1 MKVILKKA
9 VVVVTIGMMAMLQS
23 CSSNDDLDG
32 YTPTNFNVGGKVE
45 KGPFVR
51 GTAIQM
57 QPLDADLDETGESFT
72 STITDNEGTFTFG
85 SKLLKSP
92 YVKLSASGYYF
103 NEVTGELSKGTLA
116 LNAVANLQNA
126 ADVNLNILSH
136 LKYQRVMDLVS
147 KDGKSFKEANN
158 QAQEEVLKTFGLE
171 KYAKTDVN
179 HFSITSGTDEAAALI
194 AVSSLILY
202 NRSEA
207 QITEYLSQ
215 LSEEF
220 AEDGNFSET
229 TKLQIRKDMFSLESK
244 LPQIAE
250 NIKKR
255 YQEMG
260 KEVAVKNLIYYF
272 DWDGDGTAGNEI
284 APENHPVSL
293 EANNI
298 NVPME
303 GGSYEVKVNTTVPVY
318 LERPSISGDDIS
330 NLTPV
335 WGMEIYETGSG
346 SEPSINYTKE
356 LNNNILKV
364 VVKAASFRKE
374 QTASIPLYDGM
385 GNVVASLSLTQQ
397 ANPNAEIIV
406 PRLGSEGISL
416 VSDFM
421 RSLSEAVT
429 LEAGINY
436 CYTKIINNPRL
447 VAPSLVAPISS
458 SEPNIRNCWIDSYQ
472 ALNMIARLY
481 RADAMYRAVYS
492 PYLNVYRDL
501 CYYQLLTWWGGVV
514 VIPNTGFDGYVD
526 SYVSRTSESGILQ
539 MLEEELLDAIKD
551 LDEKKCVAFAINA
564 NDALFVSKD
573 VARILLAK
581 VYMYQQKWAAASELL
596 QQVVDKN
603 IYSMEKVPT
612 KYTSENKDL
621 ILALNFSNG
630 SRASRVNVDGSPED
644 VVPIMTTTDVK
655 LLYAEC
661 EIHLGNNAKASKY
674 ISEVGNINGISG
686 TNVSV
691 EGIKQLR
698 KSLKLQDYF
707 AFLKRNGLAMKELG
721 LEKYQLLLPIPQ
733 NEINANPN
741 LTQNPGY

>member
-136 LKYQRVMDLVS
+136 LKYQRVMDLVA

-260 KEVAVKNLIYYF
+260 KEVAVKNLIYFF

-293 EANNI
+293 ETNNI

-318 LERPSISGDDIS
+318 LERPSIPGDDIYDNS
-330 NLTPV
+330 TSVL
-335 WGMEIYETGSG
+335 GMKIYETGSG
-346 SEPSINYTKE
+346 SEPCINYSKE

-374 QTASIPLYDGM
+374 QAVSIPLYDGM
-385 GNVVASLSLTQQ
+385 GNVVARLNLTQQ

-406 PRLGSEGISL
+406 PRLGSDGISC
-416 VSDFM
+416 VSEFM
-421 RSLSEAVT
+421 KSLANAVT
-429 LEAGINY
+429 LEAQMNY
-436 CYTKIINNPRL
+436 RYTKIIND
-447 VAPSLVAPISS
+447 PSFVAPIRS
-458 SEPNIRNCWIDSYQ
+458 SESNIHNCYINSYQ

-492 PYLNVYRDL
+492 PYLNVYRDM
-501 CYYQLLTWWGGVV
+501 CYYQMLIWWGGVV
-514 VIPNTGFDGYVD
+514 VVPNAGFEGYAD
-526 SYVSRTSESGILQ
+526 SYVPRTSESSILQ
-539 MLEEELLDAIKD
+539 MLEEELVEAIRN
-551 LDEKKCVAFAINA
+551 LDEKKCVAFATNA
-564 NDALFVSKD
+564 NDALFVSTD

-581 VYMYQQKWAAASELL
+581 VYMYQQKWAAASNLL

-621 ILALNFSNG
+621 ILALKVGNE
-630 SRASRVNVDGSPED
+630 SRDSRVNVDGSPEK

-674 ISEVGNINGISG
+674 ISEVDNVNGISG
-686 TNVSV
+686 TSVSV

-733 NEINANPN
+733 DEINANPSLN
-741 LTQNPGY
+741 QNPGY

>member
-136 LKYQRVMDLVS
+136 LKYQRVMDLVA

-293 EANNI
+293 ETNNI

-318 LERPSISGDDIS
+318 LERPSFSEIENYPSVSVSG
-330 NLTPV
+330 T
-335 WGMEIYETGSG
+335 EIYETGSG
-346 SEPSINYTKE
+346 NEPCINYTKE

-374 QTASIPLYDGM
+374 QAVSIPLYDGM
-385 GNVVASLSLTQQ
+385 GNEVACLNLTQQ

-406 PRLGSEGISL
+406 PRLGSVGISL

-429 LEAGINY
+429 LEAGMNY
-436 CYTKIINNPRL
+436 RYTKIINDSRF
-447 VAPSLVAPISS
+447 VAPIRS
-458 SEPNIRNCWIDSYQ
+458 SEPNIHNCWINSYQ

-481 RADAMYRAVYS
+481 RVDSMYRAVYS

-501 CYYQLLTWWGGVV
+501 CYYQMLTWWGGVV
-514 VIPNTGFDGYVD
+514 VIPNIGFDGYVD

-551 LDEKKCVAFAINA
+551 LDEKKCVAFVTNA

-581 VYMYQQKWAAASELL
+581 VYMYQQKWAAASNLL

-621 ILALNFSNG
+621 ILALKFGIG
-630 SRASRVNVDGSPED
+630 SRASRVNVDGSPEE

-733 NEINANPN
+733 NELMGNPN
-741 LTQNPGY
+741 LNQNPGY

>member
-136 LKYQRVMDLVS
+136 LKYQRVMDLVA

-293 EANNI
+293 ETNNI

-318 LERPSISGDDIS
+318 LERPSIPGDDIYDNS
-330 NLTPV
+330 TSV
-335 WGMEIYETGSG
+335 WGMKIYETGSG
-346 SEPSINYTKE
+346 SEPCINYSKE

-374 QTASIPLYDGM
+374 QAVSIPLYDGM
-385 GNVVASLSLTQQ
+385 GNVVARLNLTQQ

-406 PRLGSEGISL
+406 PRLGSDGISL

-447 VAPSLVAPISS
+447 VAPISS
-458 SEPNIRNCWIDSYQ
+458 FNENLINYWSNEYSS
-472 ALNMIARLY
+472 LNLIAYLY
-481 RADAMYRAVYS
+481 RADSMYRAVYS
-492 PYLNVYRDL
+492 PYLNVYRDM
-501 CYYQLLTWWGGVV
+501 CYYQMLIWWGGVV
-514 VIPNTGFDGYVD
+514 VVPNAGFE
-526 SYVSRTSESGILQ
+526 SYADPSRTSESSILQ
-539 MLEEELLDAIKD
+539 MLEEELVEAIRN
-551 LDEKKCVAFAINA
+551 LDEKKCVAFATNA

-581 VYMYQQKWAAASELL
+581 VYMYQQKWAAASNLL

-621 ILALNFSNG
+621 ILALKVGNE
-630 SRASRVNVDGSPED
+630 SRDSRVNVDGSPEK

-674 ISEVGNINGISG
+674 ISEVDNVNGISG
-686 TNVSV
+686 TSVSV

-707 AFLKRNGLAMKELG
+707 AFLKRNGLAIKELG

-733 NEINANPN
+733 NEINAYPSLN
-741 LTQNPGY
+741 QNPGY

>member
-136 LKYQRVMDLVS
+136 LKYQRVMDLVA

-293 EANNI
+293 ETNNI

-318 LERPSISGDDIS
+318 LERPSFSEIENYPSVSVSG
-330 NLTPV
+330 T
-335 WGMEIYETGSG
+335 EIYETGSG
-346 SEPSINYTKE
+346 NEPCINYTKE

-374 QTASIPLYDGM
+374 QAVSIPLYDGM
-385 GNVVASLSLTQQ
+385 GNEVACLNLTQQ

-406 PRLGSEGISL
+406 PRLGSVGIRL

-429 LEAGINY
+429 LEAGMNY
-436 CYTKIINNPRL
+436 RYTKIINDSRF
-447 VAPSLVAPISS
+447 VAPIRS
-458 SEPNIRNCWIDSYQ
+458 SEPNIHNCWINSYQ

-481 RADAMYRAVYS
+481 RVDSMYRAVYS

-501 CYYQLLTWWGGVV
+501 CYYQMLTWWGGVV
-514 VIPNTGFDGYVD
+514 VIPNIGFDGYVD

-551 LDEKKCVAFAINA
+551 LDEKKCVAFATNA

-581 VYMYQQKWAAASELL
+581 VYMYQQKWAAASNLL

-621 ILALNFSNG
+621 ILALKFGIG
-630 SRASRVNVDGSPED
+630 SRASRVNVDGSPEE

-674 ISEVGNINGISG
+674 ISEVGNINGVSG

-733 NEINANPN
+733 NELMGNPN
-741 LTQNPGY
+741 LNQNPGY

>member
-136 LKYQRVMDLVS
+136 LKYQRVMDLVA

-260 KEVAVKNLIYYF
+260 KEVAVKNLIYFF

-293 EANNI
+293 ETNNI

-318 LERPSISGDDIS
+318 LERPSFSEIENYPSVSVSG
-330 NLTPV
+330 T
-335 WGMEIYETGSG
+335 EIYETGSG
-346 SEPSINYTKE
+346 NEPCINYTKE

-374 QTASIPLYDGM
+374 QAVSIPLYDGM
-385 GNVVASLSLTQQ
+385 GNEVACLNLTQQ

-406 PRLGSEGISL
+406 PRLGSVGISL

-429 LEAGINY
+429 LEAGMNY
-436 CYTKIINNPRL
+436 RYTKIIND
-447 VAPSLVAPISS
+447 PSFVAPIRS
-458 SEPNIRNCWIDSYQ
+458 SESNIHNCYINSYQ

-492 PYLNVYRDL
+492 PYLNVYRDM
-501 CYYQLLTWWGGVV
+501 CYYQMLIWWGGVV
-514 VIPNTGFDGYVD
+514 VVPNAGFEGYAD
-526 SYVSRTSESGILQ
+526 SYVPRTSESSILQ
-539 MLEEELLDAIKD
+539 MLEEELVEAIRN
-551 LDEKKCVAFAINA
+551 LDEKKCVAFATNA

-581 VYMYQQKWAAASELL
+581 VYMYQQKWAAASNLL

-621 ILALNFSNG
+621 ILALKVGNE
-630 SRASRVNVDGSPED
+630 SRDSRVNVDGSPEK

-674 ISEVGNINGISG
+674 ISEVDNVNGISG
-686 TNVSV
+686 TSVSV

-733 NEINANPN
+733 DEINANPSLN
-741 LTQNPGY
+741 QNPGY

>member
-32 YTPTNFNVGGKVE
+32 YTPTNFNVAGKVE

-57 QPLDADLDETGESFT
+57 QPLDVDLDETGESFT

-136 LKYQRVMDLVS
+136 LKYQRVMDLVA

-260 KEVAVKNLIYYF
+260 KEVAVKNLIYFF

-293 EANNI
+293 ETNNI

-318 LERPSISGDDIS
+318 LERPSIPGDDIYDNS
-330 NLTPV
+330 TSVL
-335 WGMEIYETGSG
+335 GMKIYETGSG
-346 SEPSINYTKE
+346 SEPCINYSKE

-374 QTASIPLYDGM
+374 QAVSIPLYDGM
-385 GNVVASLSLTQQ
+385 GNVVARLNLTQQ

-406 PRLGSEGISL
+406 PRLGSDGISL

-447 VAPSLVAPISS
+447 VAPISS
-458 SEPNIRNCWIDSYQ
+458 FNENLINYWSNEYSS
-472 ALNMIARLY
+472 LNLIAYLY
-481 RADAMYRAVYS
+481 RADSMYRAVYS
-492 PYLNVYRDL
+492 PYLNVYRDM
-501 CYYQLLTWWGGVV
+501 CYYQMLIWWGGVV
-514 VIPNTGFDGYVD
+514 VVPNAGFE
-526 SYVSRTSESGILQ
+526 SYADPSRTSESSILQ
-539 MLEEELLDAIKD
+539 MLEEELVEAIRN
-551 LDEKKCVAFAINA
+551 LDEKKCVAFATNA

-581 VYMYQQKWAAASELL
+581 VYMYQQKWAAASNLL
-596 QQVVDKN
+596 QKVVDKS
-603 IYSMEKVPT
+603 IYPIEKVPT

-621 ILALNFSNG
+621 ILALMVGNE
-630 SRASRVNVDGSPED
+630 SRASRVYVDGSPED

-674 ISEVGNINGISG
+674 ISEVDNVNGISG
-686 TNVSV
+686 TSVSV

-707 AFLKRNGLAMKELG
+707 AFLKRNGLAIKELG

-733 NEINANPN
+733 NEINMNPN
-741 LTQNPGY
+741 MTQNPGY

>member
-92 YVKLSASGYYF
+92 YIKLSASGYYF

-136 LKYQRVMDLVS
+136 LKYQRVMDLVA

-260 KEVAVKNLIYYF
+260 KEVAVKNLIYFF

-293 EANNI
+293 ETNNI

-318 LERPSISGDDIS
+318 LERPSIPGDDIYDNS
-330 NLTPV
+330 TSVL
-335 WGMEIYETGSG
+335 GMKIYETGSG
-346 SEPSINYTKE
+346 SEPCINYSKE

-374 QTASIPLYDGM
+374 QAVSIPLYDGM
-385 GNVVASLSLTQQ
+385 GNVVARLNLTQQ

-406 PRLGSEGISL
+406 PRLGSDGISL

-447 VAPSLVAPISS
+447 VAPISS
-458 SEPNIRNCWIDSYQ
+458 FNENLINYWSNEYSS
-472 ALNMIARLY
+472 LNLIAYLY
-481 RADAMYRAVYS
+481 RADSMYRAVYS
-492 PYLNVYRDL
+492 PYLNVYRDM
-501 CYYQLLTWWGGVV
+501 CYYQMLIWWGGVV
-514 VIPNTGFDGYVD
+514 VVPNAGFE
-526 SYVSRTSESGILQ
+526 SYADASRTSESSILQ
-539 MLEEELLDAIKD
+539 MLEEELVEAIRN
-551 LDEKKCVAFAINA
+551 LDEKKCVAFATNA

-581 VYMYQQKWAAASELL
+581 VYMYQQKWAAASNLL
-596 QQVVDKN
+596 QKVVDKS
-603 IYSMEKVPT
+603 IYPIEKVPT

-621 ILALNFSNG
+621 ILALMVGNE
-630 SRASRVNVDGSPED
+630 SRASRVYVDGSPED

-674 ISEVGNINGISG
+674 ISEVDNVNGISG
-686 TNVSV
+686 TSVSV

-707 AFLKRNGLAMKELG
+707 AFLKRNGLAIKELG

-733 NEINANPN
+733 NEINMNPN
-741 LTQNPGY
+741 MTQNPGY

>member
-57 QPLDADLDETGESFT
+57 QPLDAELDETGESFT

-136 LKYQRVMDLVS
+136 LKYQRVMDLVA

-158 QAQEEVLKTFGLE
+158 QAQEEVLKIFGLE

-284 APENHPVSL
+284 APENHPVRL
-293 EANNI
+293 ETNNI

-303 GGSYEVKVNTTVPVY
+303 GGSYKVKVNTTVPVY
-318 LERPSISGDDIS
+318 LERPSIPGDDIYDNS
-330 NLTPV
+330 TSV
-335 WGMEIYETGSG
+335 SGMEIYETGS
-346 SEPSINYTKE
+346 EPCFNYTKE

-374 QTASIPLYDGM
+374 QAVSIPLYDGM
-385 GNVVASLSLTQQ
+385 GNVVASLNLTQQ

-406 PRLGSEGISL
+406 PRLGSDGIRL
-416 VSDFM
+416 VSGLM
-421 RSLSEAVT
+421 ERLANAVT
-429 LEAGINY
+429 LEAQMNY
-436 CYTKIINNPRL
+436 RYTKIINDPHF
-447 VAPSLVAPISS
+447 VAPISS
-458 SEPNIRNCWIDSYQ
+458 SEPNINNCWRYSYQ
-472 ALNMIARLY
+472 ALNRIAMLY

-501 CYYQLLTWWGGVV
+501 CYYQMLIWWGGVV
-514 VIPNTGFDGYVD
+514 VVPNAGFE
-526 SYVSRTSESGILQ
+526 SYADPSRTSESSILQ
-539 MLEEELLDAIKD
+539 MLEEELVEAIRN
-551 LDEKKCVAFAINA
+551 LDEKKCVAFATNA

-581 VYMYQQKWAAASELL
+581 VYMYQQKWAAASNLL
-596 QQVVDKN
+596 QKVVDKS
-603 IYSMEKVPT
+603 IYPIEKVPT

-621 ILALNFSNG
+621 ILALMVGNE
-630 SRASRVNVDGSPED
+630 SRASRVYVDGSPED

-674 ISEVGNINGISG
+674 ISEVDNVNGISG
-686 TNVSV
+686 TSVSV
-691 EGIKQLR
+691 EGIKQLK

-707 AFLKRNGLAMKELG
+707 AFLKRNGLAIKELG

-733 NEINANPN
+733 NEINMNPN
-741 LTQNPGY
+741 MTQNPGY

>member
-136 LKYQRVMDLVS
+136 LKYQRVMDLVA

-293 EANNI
+293 ETNNI

-318 LERPSISGDDIS
+318 LERPSIPGDDIYDNS
-330 NLTPV
+330 TSVL
-335 WGMEIYETGSG
+335 GMKIYETGSG
-346 SEPSINYTKE
+346 SEPCINYSKE

-374 QTASIPLYDGM
+374 QAVSIPLYDGM
-385 GNVVASLSLTQQ
+385 GNVVARLNLTQQ

-406 PRLGSEGISL
+406 PRLGSDGISL

-447 VAPSLVAPISS
+447 VAPISS
-458 SEPNIRNCWIDSYQ
+458 FNENLINYWSNEYSS
-472 ALNMIARLY
+472 LNLIAYLY
-481 RADAMYRAVYS
+481 RADSMYRAVYS
-492 PYLNVYRDL
+492 PYLNVYRDM
-501 CYYQLLTWWGGVV
+501 CYYQMLIWWGGVV
-514 VIPNTGFDGYVD
+514 VVPNAGFE
-526 SYVSRTSESGILQ
+526 SYADPSRTSESSILQ
-539 MLEEELLDAIKD
+539 MLEEELVEAIRN
-551 LDEKKCVAFAINA
+551 LDEKKCVAFATNA

-581 VYMYQQKWAAASELL
+581 VYMYQQKWAAASNLL
-596 QQVVDKN
+596 QKVVDKS
-603 IYSMEKVPT
+603 IYPIEKVPT

-621 ILALNFSNG
+621 ILALMVGNE
-630 SRASRVNVDGSPED
+630 SRASRVYVDGSHED

-674 ISEVGNINGISG
+674 ISEVDNVNGISG
-686 TNVSV
+686 TSVSV

-707 AFLKRNGLAMKELG
+707 AFLKRNGLAIKELG
-721 LEKYQLLLPIPQ
+721 LEKYQLLLPIP
-733 NEINANPN
+733 ENAIDMNPN

>member
-1 MKVILKKA
+1 
-9 VVVVTIGMMAMLQS
+9 
-23 CSSNDDLDG
+23 
-32 YTPTNFNVGGKVE
+32 
-45 KGPFVR
+45 
-51 GTAIQM
+51 
-57 QPLDADLDETGESFT
+57 
-72 STITDNEGTFTFG
+72 
-85 SKLLKSP
+85 
-92 YVKLSASGYYF
+92 
-103 NEVTGELSKGTLA
+103 
-116 LNAVANLQNA
+116 
-126 ADVNLNILSH
+126 
-136 LKYQRVMDLVS
+136 MDLVA

-260 KEVAVKNLIYYF
+260 KEVAVKNLIYFF

-293 EANNI
+293 ETNNI

-318 LERPSISGDDIS
+318 LERPSIPGDDIYDNS
-330 NLTPV
+330 TSVL
-335 WGMEIYETGSG
+335 GMKIYETGSG
-346 SEPSINYTKE
+346 SEPCINYSKE

-374 QTASIPLYDGM
+374 QAVSIPLYDGM
-385 GNVVASLSLTQQ
+385 GNVVARLNLTQQ

-406 PRLGSEGISL
+406 PRLGSDGISL

-447 VAPSLVAPISS
+447 VAPISS
-458 SEPNIRNCWIDSYQ
+458 FNENLINYWSNEYSS
-472 ALNMIARLY
+472 LNLIAYLY
-481 RADAMYRAVYS
+481 RADSMYRAVYS
-492 PYLNVYRDL
+492 PYLNVYRDM
-501 CYYQLLTWWGGVV
+501 CYYQMLIWWGGVV
-514 VIPNTGFDGYVD
+514 VVPNAGFE
-526 SYVSRTSESGILQ
+526 SYADPSRTSESSILQ
-539 MLEEELLDAIKD
+539 MLEEELVEAIRN
-551 LDEKKCVAFAINA
+551 LDEKKCVAFATNA

-581 VYMYQQKWAAASELL
+581 VYMYQQKWAAASNLL
-596 QQVVDKN
+596 QKVVDKS
-603 IYSMEKVPT
+603 IYPIEKVPT

-621 ILALNFSNG
+621 ILALMVGNE
-630 SRASRVNVDGSPED
+630 SRASRVYVDGSPED

-674 ISEVGNINGISG
+674 ISEVDNVNGISG
-686 TNVSV
+686 TSVSV
-691 EGIKQLR
+691 EGINQLR

-707 AFLKRNGLAMKELG
+707 AFLKRNGLAIKELG

-733 NEINANPN
+733 NEINMNPN
-741 LTQNPGY
+741 MTQNPGY

>member
-136 LKYQRVMDLVS
+136 LKYQRVMDLVA

-293 EANNI
+293 ETNNI

-318 LERPSISGDDIS
+318 LERPSFSEIENYPSVSVSG
-330 NLTPV
+330 T
-335 WGMEIYETGSG
+335 EIYETGSG
-346 SEPSINYTKE
+346 NEPCINYTKE

-374 QTASIPLYDGM
+374 QAVSIPLYDGM
-385 GNVVASLSLTQQ
+385 GNEVACLNLTQQ

-406 PRLGSEGISL
+406 PRLGSVGISL

-429 LEAGINY
+429 LEAGMNY
-436 CYTKIINNPRL
+436 RYTKIINDSRF
-447 VAPSLVAPISS
+447 VAPIRS
-458 SEPNIRNCWIDSYQ
+458 SEPNIHNCWINSYQ

-481 RADAMYRAVYS
+481 RVDSMYRAVYS

-501 CYYQLLTWWGGVV
+501 CYYQMLTWWGGVV
-514 VIPNTGFDGYVD
+514 VIPNIGFDGYVD

-551 LDEKKCVAFAINA
+551 LNEKKCVAFATNA

-581 VYMYQQKWAAASELL
+581 VYMYQQKWAAASNLL

-621 ILALNFSNG
+621 ILALKFGIG
-630 SRASRVNVDGSPED
+630 SRASRVNVDGSPEE

-674 ISEVGNINGISG
+674 ISEVGNINGVSG

-733 NEINANPN
+733 NELMGNPN
-741 LTQNPGY
+741 LNQNPGY

>member
-1 MKVILKKA
+1 MLLQKHFVILH
-9 VVVVTIGMMAMLQS
+9 L
-23 CSSNDDLDG
+23 L
-32 YTPTNFNVGGKVE
+32 VE
-45 KGPFVR
+45 F
-51 GTAIQM
+51 A
-57 QPLDADLDETGESFT
+57 
-72 STITDNEGTFTFG
+72 TFTFG

-136 LKYQRVMDLVS
+136 LKYQRVMNLVA

-293 EANNI
+293 ETNNI

-318 LERPSISGDDIS
+318 LERPSIPGDDIYDNS
-330 NLTPV
+330 TSV
-335 WGMEIYETGSG
+335 SGMEIYETGSG
-346 SEPSINYTKE
+346 SVPSINYTKE
-356 LNNNILKV
+356 LKNNILKV
-364 VVKAASFRKE
+364 VVKAASFRKK
-374 QTASIPLYDGM
+374 QAVSIPLYDGM
-385 GNVVASLSLTQQ
+385 GNVVARLNLTQQ

-406 PRLGSEGISL
+406 PRLGRDGIACVSEFMKSL
-416 VSDFM
+416 AN
-421 RSLSEAVT
+421 AVT
-429 LEAGINY
+429 LEAQMNY
-436 CYTKIINNPRL
+436 RYTKIIND
-447 VAPSLVAPISS
+447 PSFVAPIRS
-458 SEPNIRNCWIDSYQ
+458 SEPNIHNCYINSYQ

-492 PYLNVYRDL
+492 PYLNVYRDM
-501 CYYQLLTWWGGVV
+501 CYYQMLIWWGGVV
-514 VIPNTGFDGYVD
+514 VVPNAGFEGYAD
-526 SYVSRTSESGILQ
+526 TYVPRTSESSILQ
-539 MLEEELLDAIKD
+539 MLEEELVEAIRN
-551 LDEKKCVAFAINA
+551 LDEKKCVAFATNA
-564 NDALFVSKD
+564 NDAVFVSKD

-581 VYMYQQKWAAASELL
+581 VYMYQQKWAAASNLL

-621 ILALNFSNG
+621 ILALKVGNE
-630 SRASRVNVDGSPED
+630 SRDSRVNVDGSPEK

-707 AFLKRNGLAMKELG
+707 AFLKRNGLAIKELG

-733 NEINANPN
+733 NELMVNPN

>member
-126 ADVNLNILSH
+126 ADVNLNILSY
-136 LKYQRVMDLVS
+136 LKYQRVMDLVA

-293 EANNI
+293 ETNNI

-318 LERPSISGDDIS
+318 LERPSFSEIENYPSVSVSG
-330 NLTPV
+330 T
-335 WGMEIYETGSG
+335 EIYETGSG
-346 SEPSINYTKE
+346 NEPCINYTKE

-374 QTASIPLYDGM
+374 QAVSIPLYDGM
-385 GNVVASLSLTQQ
+385 GNEVACLNLTQQ

-406 PRLGSEGISL
+406 PRLGSVGIRL

-429 LEAGINY
+429 LEAGMNY
-436 CYTKIINNPRL
+436 RYTKIIND
-447 VAPSLVAPISS
+447 PSFVAPIRS
-458 SEPNIRNCWIDSYQ
+458 SESNIHNCYINSYQ

-492 PYLNVYRDL
+492 PYLNVYRDM
-501 CYYQLLTWWGGVV
+501 CYYQMLIWWGGVV
-514 VIPNTGFDGYVD
+514 VVPNAGFEGYAD
-526 SYVSRTSESGILQ
+526 SYVPRTSESSILQ
-539 MLEEELLDAIKD
+539 MLEEELVEAIRN
-551 LDEKKCVAFAINA
+551 LDEKKCVAFATNA

-581 VYMYQQKWAAASELL
+581 VYMYQQKWAAASNLL

-621 ILALNFSNG
+621 ILALKVGNE
-630 SRASRVNVDGSPED
+630 SRDSRVNVDGSPEK

-674 ISEVGNINGISG
+674 ISEVDNVNGISG
-686 TNVSV
+686 TSVSV

-733 NEINANPN
+733 DEINANPSLN
-741 LTQNPGY
+741 QNPGY

>member
-136 LKYQRVMDLVS
+136 LKYQRVMDLVA

-260 KEVAVKNLIYYF
+260 KEVAVKNLIYFF

-293 EANNI
+293 ETNNI

-318 LERPSISGDDIS
+318 LERPSFSEIENYPSVSVSG
-330 NLTPV
+330 T
-335 WGMEIYETGSG
+335 EIYETGSG
-346 SEPSINYTKE
+346 NEPCINYTKE

-374 QTASIPLYDGM
+374 QAVSIPLYDGM
-385 GNVVASLSLTQQ
+385 GNEVACLNLTQQ

-406 PRLGSEGISL
+406 PRLGSVGISL

-429 LEAGINY
+429 LEAGMNY
-436 CYTKIINNPRL
+436 RYTKIINDSRF
-447 VAPSLVAPISS
+447 VAPIRS
-458 SEPNIRNCWIDSYQ
+458 SEPNIHNCWINSYQ

-481 RADAMYRAVYS
+481 RVDSMYRAVYS

-501 CYYQLLTWWGGVV
+501 CYYQMLTWWGGVV
-514 VIPNTGFDGYVD
+514 VIPNIGFDGYVD

-551 LDEKKCVAFAINA
+551 LDEKKCVAFATNA

-581 VYMYQQKWAAASELL
+581 VYMYQQKWAAASNLL

-621 ILALNFSNG
+621 ILALKFGIG
-630 SRASRVNVDGSPED
+630 SRASRVNVDGSPEE

-674 ISEVGNINGISG
+674 ISEVGNINGVSG

-733 NEINANPN
+733 NELMGNPN
-741 LTQNPGY
+741 LNQNPGY

>member
-136 LKYQRVMDLVS
+136 LKYQRVMDLVA

-260 KEVAVKNLIYYF
+260 KEVAVKNLIYFF

-293 EANNI
+293 ETNNI

-318 LERPSISGDDIS
+318 LERPSIPGDDIYDNS
-330 NLTPV
+330 TSVL
-335 WGMEIYETGSG
+335 GMKIYETGSG
-346 SEPSINYTKE
+346 SEPCINYSKE

-374 QTASIPLYDGM
+374 QAVSIPLYDGM
-385 GNVVASLSLTQQ
+385 GNVVARLNLTQQ

-406 PRLGSEGISL
+406 PRLGSDGISL

-447 VAPSLVAPISS
+447 VAPISNFNENLINYWSNEYSSL
-458 SEPNIRNCWIDSYQ
+458 N
-472 ALNMIARLY
+472 LIAYLY
-481 RADAMYRAVYS
+481 RADSMYRAVYS
-492 PYLNVYRDL
+492 PYLNVYRDM
-501 CYYQLLTWWGGVV
+501 CYYQMLIWWGGVV
-514 VIPNTGFDGYVD
+514 VVPNAGFE
-526 SYVSRTSESGILQ
+526 SYADPSRTSESSILQ
-539 MLEEELLDAIKD
+539 MLEEELVEAIRN
-551 LDEKKCVAFAINA
+551 LDEKKCVAFATNA

-581 VYMYQQKWAAASELL
+581 VYMYQQKWAAASNLL
-596 QQVVDKN
+596 QKVVDKS
-603 IYSMEKVPT
+603 IYPIEKVPT

-621 ILALNFSNG
+621 ILALMVGNE
-630 SRASRVNVDGSPED
+630 SRASRVYVDGSPED

-674 ISEVGNINGISG
+674 ISEVDNVNGISG
-686 TNVSV
+686 TSVSV

-707 AFLKRNGLAMKELG
+707 AFLKRNGLAIKELG

-733 NEINANPN
+733 NEINMNPN
-741 LTQNPGY
+741 MTQNPGY

>member
-136 LKYQRVMDLVS
+136 LKYQRVMDLVA

-220 AEDGNFSET
+220 AEDGNFSEI

-293 EANNI
+293 ETNNI

-318 LERPSISGDDIS
+318 LERPSIPSDDKYD
-330 NLTPV
+330 NLTSVP
-335 WGMEIYETGSG
+335 GMGIYETGSG
-346 SEPSINYTKE
+346 SEPCINYTKE

-374 QTASIPLYDGM
+374 QAVSIPLYDGM
-385 GNVVASLSLTQQ
+385 GNVVASLNLTQQ
-397 ANPNAEIIV
+397 ANPNAGIIV
-406 PRLGSEGISL
+406 PRLGSDGISC
-416 VSDFM
+416 VFGFM
-421 RSLSEAVT
+421 ESLANAVT
-429 LEAGINY
+429 LEAQMNY
-436 CYTKIINNPRL
+436 RYTKIIND
-447 VAPSLVAPISS
+447 PSFVAPIRS
-458 SEPNIRNCWIDSYQ
+458 SESNIHDCWINSYQ
-472 ALNMIARLY
+472 ALNRIASLY

-501 CYYQLLTWWGGVV
+501 CYYQMLIWWGGVV
-514 VIPNTGFDGYVD
+514 VMPNAGFGSCADP
-526 SYVSRTSESGILQ
+526 SRTSESSILQ
-539 MLEEELLDAIKD
+539 MLEEELVEAIRN
-551 LDEKKCVAFAINA
+551 LDEKKCVAFATNA

-581 VYMYQQKWAAASELL
+581 VYMYQQKWAAASDLL
-596 QQVVDKN
+596 QKVVDKN

-612 KYTSENKDL
+612 KYTSESKDL
-621 ILALNFSNG
+621 ILALMFGIG
-630 SRASRVNVDGSPED
+630 SRASRVNVDGSPEE

-661 EIHLGNNAKASKY
+661 QIHLGNNAKASKY

-733 NEINANPN
+733 NEIDMNPN
-741 LTQNPGY
+741 FTQNPGY

>member
-136 LKYQRVMDLVS
+136 LKYQRVMDLVA

-293 EANNI
+293 ETNNI

-318 LERPSISGDDIS
+318 LERPSFSEIENYPSVSVSG
-330 NLTPV
+330 T
-335 WGMEIYETGSG
+335 EIYETGSG
-346 SEPSINYTKE
+346 NEPCINYTKE

-374 QTASIPLYDGM
+374 QAVSIPLYDGM
-385 GNVVASLSLTQQ
+385 GNEVACLNLTQQ

-406 PRLGSEGISL
+406 PRLGSVGISL

-421 RSLSEAVT
+421 SSLSEAVN
-429 LEAGINY
+429 LEAGMNY
-436 CYTKIINNPRL
+436 RYTKIINDFRF
-447 VAPSLVAPISS
+447 VAPISS
-458 SEPNIRNCWIDSYQ
+458 SEPNIRKCWNDSYQ

-501 CYYQLLTWWGGVV
+501 CYYQMLIWWGGVV
-514 VIPNTGFDGYVD
+514 VMPNAGFEGYAD
-526 SYVSRTSESGILQ
+526 SYVPRTSESSILQ
-539 MLEEELLDAIKD
+539 MLEEELVEAIRN
-551 LDEKKCVAFAINA
+551 LDEKKCVAFATNA

-581 VYMYQQKWAAASELL
+581 VYMYQQKWAAASNLL

-612 KYTSENKDL
+612 KYTSESKDL
-621 ILALNFSNG
+621 ILALKVGNE
-630 SRASRVNVDGSPED
+630 SRASRVNVDGSPEE

-661 EIHLGNNAKASKY
+661 EIHLGNNAKSSKY
-674 ISEVGNINGISG
+674 ISEVDNVNGISG
-686 TNVSV
+686 TSVSV

-733 NEINANPN
+733 NGIDMNPN

>member
-136 LKYQRVMDLVS
+136 LKYQRVMDLVA

-260 KEVAVKNLIYYF
+260 KEVAVKNLIYFF

-293 EANNI
+293 ETNNI

-318 LERPSISGDDIS
+318 LERPSIPGDDIYDNS
-330 NLTPV
+330 TSVL
-335 WGMEIYETGSG
+335 GMKIYETGSG
-346 SEPSINYTKE
+346 SEPCINYSKE

-374 QTASIPLYDGM
+374 QAVSIPLYDGM
-385 GNVVASLSLTQQ
+385 GNVVASLNLTQQ

-406 PRLGSEGISL
+406 PRLGSDGISC
-416 VSDFM
+416 VSEFM
-421 RSLSEAVT
+421 KSLANAVT
-429 LEAGINY
+429 LEAQMNY
-436 CYTKIINNPRL
+436 RYTKIIND
-447 VAPSLVAPISS
+447 PSFVAPIRS
-458 SEPNIRNCWIDSYQ
+458 SESNIHNCYINSYQ

-492 PYLNVYRDL
+492 PYLNVYRDM
-501 CYYQLLTWWGGVV
+501 CYYQMLIWWGGVV
-514 VIPNTGFDGYVD
+514 VVPNAGFEGYAD
-526 SYVSRTSESGILQ
+526 SYVPRTSESSILQ
-539 MLEEELLDAIKD
+539 MLEEELVEAIRN
-551 LDEKKCVAFAINA
+551 LDEKKCVAFATNA

-581 VYMYQQKWAAASELL
+581 VYMYQQKWAAASNLL

-621 ILALNFSNG
+621 ILALKVGNE
-630 SRASRVNVDGSPED
+630 SRDSRVNVDGSPEK

-733 NEINANPN
+733 DEINANPSLN
-741 LTQNPGY
+741 QNPGY

>member
-1 MKVILKKA
+1 
-9 VVVVTIGMMAMLQS
+9 
-23 CSSNDDLDG
+23 
-32 YTPTNFNVGGKVE
+32 
-45 KGPFVR
+45 
-51 GTAIQM
+51 
-57 QPLDADLDETGESFT
+57 
-72 STITDNEGTFTFG
+72 
-85 SKLLKSP
+85 
-92 YVKLSASGYYF
+92 
-103 NEVTGELSKGTLA
+103 
-116 LNAVANLQNA
+116 
-126 ADVNLNILSH
+126 
-136 LKYQRVMDLVS
+136 MDLVA

-293 EANNI
+293 ETNNI

-318 LERPSISGDDIS
+318 LERPSFSEIENYPSVSVSG
-330 NLTPV
+330 T
-335 WGMEIYETGSG
+335 EIYETGSG
-346 SEPSINYTKE
+346 NEPCINYTKE

-374 QTASIPLYDGM
+374 QAVSIPLYDGM
-385 GNVVASLSLTQQ
+385 GNEVACLNLTQQ

-406 PRLGSEGISL
+406 PRLGSVGISL

-429 LEAGINY
+429 LEAGMNY
-436 CYTKIINNPRL
+436 RYTKIINDSRF
-447 VAPSLVAPISS
+447 VAPIRS
-458 SEPNIRNCWIDSYQ
+458 SEPNIHNCWINSYQ

-481 RADAMYRAVYS
+481 RVDSMYRAVYS

-501 CYYQLLTWWGGVV
+501 CYYQMLTWWGGVV
-514 VIPNTGFDGYVD
+514 VIPNIGFDGYVD

-551 LDEKKCVAFAINA
+551 LDEKKCVAFATNA

-581 VYMYQQKWAAASELL
+581 VYMYQQKWAAASNLL

-621 ILALNFSNG
+621 ILALKFGIG
-630 SRASRVNVDGSPED
+630 SRASRVNVDGSPEE

-674 ISEVGNINGISG
+674 ISEVGNINGVSG

-733 NEINANPN
+733 NELMGNPN
-741 LTQNPGY
+741 LNQNPGY

>member
-1 MKVILKKA
+1 M
-9 VVVVTIGMMAMLQS
+9 
-23 CSSNDDLDG
+23 
-32 YTPTNFNVGGKVE
+32 
-45 KGPFVR
+45 
-51 GTAIQM
+51 
-57 QPLDADLDETGESFT
+57 
-72 STITDNEGTFTFG
+72 
-85 SKLLKSP
+85 LKSP

-126 ADVNLNILSH
+126 ADVNLNILAH
-136 LKYQRVMDLVS
+136 LKYQRVMDLVA

-260 KEVAVKNLIYYF
+260 KEVAVKNLIYFF

-293 EANNI
+293 ETNNI

-318 LERPSISGDDIS
+318 LERPSIPGDDIYDNS
-330 NLTPV
+330 TSVP
-335 WGMEIYETGSG
+335 GMGIYETGSG
-346 SEPSINYTKE
+346 SEPCINYTKE

-374 QTASIPLYDGM
+374 QAVSIPLYDGM
-385 GNVVASLSLTQQ
+385 GNVVASLNLTQQ
-397 ANPNAEIIV
+397 ANPNAGIIV
-406 PRLGSEGISL
+406 PRLGSDGISC
-416 VSDFM
+416 VFGFM
-421 RSLSEAVT
+421 ESLANAVT
-429 LEAGINY
+429 LEAQMNY
-436 CYTKIINNPRL
+436 RYTKIIND
-447 VAPSLVAPISS
+447 PSFVAPIRS
-458 SEPNIRNCWIDSYQ
+458 SESNIHDCWINSYQ
-472 ALNMIARLY
+472 ALNRIASLY

-501 CYYQLLTWWGGVV
+501 CYYQMLIWWGGVV
-514 VIPNTGFDGYVD
+514 VMPNAGFGSCADP
-526 SYVSRTSESGILQ
+526 SRTSESSILQ
-539 MLEEELLDAIKD
+539 MLEEELVEAIRN
-551 LDEKKCVAFAINA
+551 LDEKKCVAFATNA

-581 VYMYQQKWAAASELL
+581 VYMYQQKWAAASDLL
-596 QQVVDKN
+596 QKVVDKN

-612 KYTSENKDL
+612 KYTSESKDL
-621 ILALNFSNG
+621 ILALMFGIG
-630 SRASRVNVDGSPED
+630 SRASRVNVDGSPEE

-661 EIHLGNNAKASKY
+661 QIHLGNNAKASKY

-733 NEINANPN
+733 NEIDMNPN
-741 LTQNPGY
+741 FTQNPGY

>member
-136 LKYQRVMDLVS
+136 LKYQRVMDLVA

-260 KEVAVKNLIYYF
+260 KEVAVKNLIYFF

-293 EANNI
+293 ETNNI

-318 LERPSISGDDIS
+318 LERPSIPGDDIYDNS
-330 NLTPV
+330 TSVL
-335 WGMEIYETGSG
+335 GMKIYETGSG
-346 SEPSINYTKE
+346 SEPCINYSKE

-374 QTASIPLYDGM
+374 QAVSIPLYDGM
-385 GNVVASLSLTQQ
+385 GNVVARLNLTQQ

-406 PRLGSEGISL
+406 PRLGSDGISL

-447 VAPSLVAPISS
+447 VAPISS
-458 SEPNIRNCWIDSYQ
+458 FNENLINYWSNEYSS
-472 ALNMIARLY
+472 LNLIAYLY
-481 RADAMYRAVYS
+481 RADSMYRAVYS
-492 PYLNVYRDL
+492 PYLNVYRDM
-501 CYYQLLTWWGGVV
+501 CYYQMLIWWGGVV
-514 VIPNTGFDGYVD
+514 VVPNAGFE
-526 SYVSRTSESGILQ
+526 SYADPSRTSESSILQ
-539 MLEEELLDAIKD
+539 MLEEELVEAIRN
-551 LDEKKCVAFAINA
+551 LDEKKCVAFATNA

-581 VYMYQQKWAAASELL
+581 VYMYQQKWAAASNLL
-596 QQVVDKN
+596 QKVVDKS
-603 IYSMEKVPT
+603 IYPIEKVPT

-621 ILALNFSNG
+621 ILALMVGNE
-630 SRASRVNVDGSPED
+630 SRASRVYVDGSPED

-674 ISEVGNINGISG
+674 ISEVDNVNGISG
-686 TNVSV
+686 TSVSV

-721 LEKYQLLLPIPQ
+721 LEKYQLLLPIPE
-733 NEINANPN
+733 NEIMANPN

>member
-1 MKVILKKA
+1 MKVFLKKA

-136 LKYQRVMDLVS
+136 LKYQRVMDLVA

-293 EANNI
+293 ETNNI

-318 LERPSISGDDIS
+318 LERPSIPGDDIYDNS
-330 NLTPV
+330 TSVL
-335 WGMEIYETGSG
+335 GMKIYETGSG
-346 SEPSINYTKE
+346 SEPCINYSKA

-374 QTASIPLYDGM
+374 QAVSIPLYDGM
-385 GNVVASLSLTQQ
+385 GNVVARLNLTQQ

-406 PRLGSEGISL
+406 PRLGSDGISL

-447 VAPSLVAPISS
+447 VAPISS
-458 SEPNIRNCWIDSYQ
+458 FNENLINYWSNEYSS
-472 ALNMIARLY
+472 LNLIAYLY
-481 RADAMYRAVYS
+481 RADSMYRAVYS
-492 PYLNVYRDL
+492 PYLNVYRDM
-501 CYYQLLTWWGGVV
+501 CYYQMLIWWGGVV
-514 VIPNTGFDGYVD
+514 VVPNAGFE
-526 SYVSRTSESGILQ
+526 SYADPSRTSESSILQ
-539 MLEEELLDAIKD
+539 MLEEELVEAIRN
-551 LDEKKCVAFAINA
+551 LDEKKCVAFATNA

-581 VYMYQQKWAAASELL
+581 VYMYQQKWAAASNLL
-596 QQVVDKN
+596 QKVVDKS
-603 IYSMEKVPT
+603 IYPIEKVPT

-621 ILALNFSNG
+621 ILALMVGNE
-630 SRASRVNVDGSPED
+630 SRASRVYVDGSPED

-674 ISEVGNINGISG
+674 ISEVDNVNGISG
-686 TNVSV
+686 TSVSV

-707 AFLKRNGLAMKELG
+707 AFLKRNGLAIKELG

-733 NEINANPN
+733 NEINAYPSLN
-741 LTQNPGY
+741 QNPGY

>member
-136 LKYQRVMDLVS
+136 LKYQRVMDLVA

-303 GGSYEVKVNTTVPVY
+303 GGNYEVKVNTTVPVY
-318 LERPSISGDDIS
+318 LERPSFSEIENYPSVSVSGM
-330 NLTPV
+330 
-335 WGMEIYETGSG
+335 GIYETGSG

-374 QTASIPLYDGM
+374 QAVSIPLYDGM

-436 CYTKIINNPRL
+436 RYTKIINDPRF
-447 VAPSLVAPISS
+447 VAPIRS
-458 SEPNIRNCWIDSYQ
+458 SEPNIHNCWIDSYQ

-501 CYYQLLTWWGGVV
+501 CYYQMLIWWGGVV
-514 VIPNTGFDGYVD
+514 VMPNAGFEGYAD
-526 SYVSRTSESGILQ
+526 SYVSRTSESSILQ
-539 MLEEELLDAIKD
+539 MLEEELIEAIRN
-551 LDEKKCVAFAINA
+551 LDEKKCVAFATNA

-581 VYMYQQKWAAASELL
+581 VYMYQQKWAAASDLL
-596 QQVVDKN
+596 QKVVDKS
-603 IYSMEKVPT
+603 IYPIEKVLT

-621 ILALNFSNG
+621 ILALKFGIG
-630 SRASRVNVDGSPED
+630 SRASRVNVDGSPEE
-644 VVPIMTTTDVK
+644 VVPIMTTTDVM

-686 TNVSV
+686 TTVSV

-733 NEINANPN
+733 NELMVNPN
-741 LTQNPGY
+741 LTQTPGY

>member
-1 MKVILKKA
+1 MKVFLKKA

-136 LKYQRVMDLVS
+136 LKYQRVMDLVA

-293 EANNI
+293 ETNNI

-318 LERPSISGDDIS
+318 LERPSIPGDDIYDNS
-330 NLTPV
+330 TSVL
-335 WGMEIYETGSG
+335 GMKIYETGSG
-346 SEPSINYTKE
+346 SEPCINYSKE

-374 QTASIPLYDGM
+374 QAVSIPLYDGM
-385 GNVVASLSLTQQ
+385 GNVVARLNLTQQ

-406 PRLGSEGISL
+406 PRLGSDGISL

-421 RSLSEAVT
+421 RSLSETVT

-447 VAPSLVAPISS
+447 VAPISS
-458 SEPNIRNCWIDSYQ
+458 FNENLINYWSNEYSS
-472 ALNMIARLY
+472 LNLIAYLY
-481 RADAMYRAVYS
+481 RADSMYRAVYS
-492 PYLNVYRDL
+492 PYLNVYRDM
-501 CYYQLLTWWGGVV
+501 CYYQMLIWWGGVV
-514 VIPNTGFDGYVD
+514 VVPNAGFE
-526 SYVSRTSESGILQ
+526 SYADPSRTSESSILQ
-539 MLEEELLDAIKD
+539 MLEEELVEAIRN
-551 LDEKKCVAFAINA
+551 LDEKKCVAFATNA

-581 VYMYQQKWAAASELL
+581 VYMYQQKWAAASNLL
-596 QQVVDKN
+596 QKVVDKS
-603 IYSMEKVPT
+603 IYPIEKVPT

-621 ILALNFSNG
+621 ILALMVGNE
-630 SRASRVNVDGSPED
+630 SRASRVYVDGSPED

-674 ISEVGNINGISG
+674 ISEVDNVNGISG
-686 TNVSV
+686 TSVSV

-707 AFLKRNGLAMKELG
+707 AFLKRNGLAIKELG

-733 NEINANPN
+733 NEINAYPSLN
-741 LTQNPGY
+741 QNPGY

>member
-136 LKYQRVMDLVS
+136 LKYQRVMDLVA

-260 KEVAVKNLIYYF
+260 KEVAVKNLIYFF

-293 EANNI
+293 ETNNI

-318 LERPSISGDDIS
+318 LERPSIPGDDIYDNS
-330 NLTPV
+330 TSVL
-335 WGMEIYETGSG
+335 GMKIYETGSG
-346 SEPSINYTKE
+346 SEPCINYSKE

-374 QTASIPLYDGM
+374 QAVSIPLYDGM
-385 GNVVASLSLTQQ
+385 GNVVARLNLTQQ

-406 PRLGSEGISL
+406 PRLGSDGISL

-447 VAPSLVAPISS
+447 VAPISS
-458 SEPNIRNCWIDSYQ
+458 FNENLINYWSNEYSS
-472 ALNMIARLY
+472 LNLIAYLY
-481 RADAMYRAVYS
+481 RADSMYRAVYS
-492 PYLNVYRDL
+492 PYLNVYRDM
-501 CYYQLLTWWGGVV
+501 CYYQMLIWWGGVV
-514 VIPNTGFDGYVD
+514 VVPNAGFK
-526 SYVSRTSESGILQ
+526 SYADPSRTSESSILQ
-539 MLEEELLDAIKD
+539 MLEEELVEAIRN
-551 LDEKKCVAFAINA
+551 LDEKKCVAFATNA

-581 VYMYQQKWAAASELL
+581 VYMYQQKWAAASNLL
-596 QQVVDKN
+596 QKVVDKS
-603 IYSMEKVPT
+603 IYPIEKVPT

-621 ILALNFSNG
+621 ILALMVGNE
-630 SRASRVNVDGSPED
+630 SRASRVYVDGSPED

-674 ISEVGNINGISG
+674 ISEVDNVNGISG
-686 TNVSV
+686 TSVSV

-707 AFLKRNGLAMKELG
+707 AFLKRNGLAIKELG

-733 NEINANPN
+733 NEINMNPN
-741 LTQNPGY
+741 MTQNPGY

>member
-126 ADVNLNILSH
+126 ADVNLNILSY
-136 LKYQRVMDLVS
+136 LKYQRVMDLVA

-293 EANNI
+293 ETNNI

-318 LERPSISGDDIS
+318 LERPSFSEIENYPSVSVSG
-330 NLTPV
+330 T
-335 WGMEIYETGSG
+335 EIYETGSG
-346 SEPSINYTKE
+346 NEPCINYTKE

-374 QTASIPLYDGM
+374 QAVSIPLYDGM
-385 GNVVASLSLTQQ
+385 GNEVACLNLTQQ

-406 PRLGSEGISL
+406 PRLGSVGISL

-429 LEAGINY
+429 LEAGMNY
-436 CYTKIINNPRL
+436 RYTKIINDFRF
-447 VAPSLVAPISS
+447 VAPISS
-458 SEPNIRNCWIDSYQ
+458 SEPNIRKCWNDSYQ

-492 PYLNVYRDL
+492 PYLNVYRDM
-501 CYYQLLTWWGGVV
+501 CYYQMLIWWGGVV
-514 VIPNTGFDGYVD
+514 VVPNAGFEGYAD
-526 SYVSRTSESGILQ
+526 SYVPRTSESSILQ
-539 MLEEELLDAIKD
+539 MLEEELVEAIRN
-551 LDEKKCVAFAINA
+551 LDEKKCVAFATNA

-581 VYMYQQKWAAASELL
+581 VYMYQQKWAAASNLL

-621 ILALNFSNG
+621 ILALKVGNE
-630 SRASRVNVDGSPED
+630 SRDSRVNVDGSPEK

-674 ISEVGNINGISG
+674 ISEVDNVNGISG
-686 TNVSV
+686 TSVSV

-733 NEINANPN
+733 DEINANPSLN
-741 LTQNPGY
+741 QNPGY

>member
-136 LKYQRVMDLVS
+136 LKYQRVTDLVA

-260 KEVAVKNLIYYF
+260 KEVAVKNLIYFF

-293 EANNI
+293 ETNNI
-298 NVPME
+298 NVSME

-318 LERPSISGDDIS
+318 LERPSIPGDDIYDNS
-330 NLTPV
+330 TSVL
-335 WGMEIYETGSG
+335 GMKIYETGSG
-346 SEPSINYTKE
+346 SEPCINYSKE

-374 QTASIPLYDGM
+374 QAVSIPLYDGM
-385 GNVVASLSLTQQ
+385 GNVVARLNLTQQ

-406 PRLGSEGISL
+406 PRLGSDGISL

-447 VAPSLVAPISS
+447 VAPISS
-458 SEPNIRNCWIDSYQ
+458 FNENLINYWSNEYSS
-472 ALNMIARLY
+472 LNLIAYLY
-481 RADAMYRAVYS
+481 RADSMYRAVYS
-492 PYLNVYRDL
+492 PYLNVYRDM
-501 CYYQLLTWWGGVV
+501 CYYQMLIWWGGVV
-514 VIPNTGFDGYVD
+514 VVPNAGFE
-526 SYVSRTSESGILQ
+526 SYADPSRTSESSILQ
-539 MLEEELLDAIKD
+539 MLEEELVEAIRN
-551 LDEKKCVAFAINA
+551 LDEKKCVAFATNA

-581 VYMYQQKWAAASELL
+581 VYMYQQKWAAASNLL
-596 QQVVDKN
+596 QKVVDKS
-603 IYSMEKVPT
+603 IYPIEKVPT

-621 ILALNFSNG
+621 ILALMVGNE
-630 SRASRVNVDGSPED
+630 SRASRVYVDGSPED

-674 ISEVGNINGISG
+674 ISEVDNVNGISG
-686 TNVSV
+686 TSVSV

-707 AFLKRNGLAMKELG
+707 AFLKRNGLAIKELG

-733 NEINANPN
+733 NEINMNPN
-741 LTQNPGY
+741 MTQNPGY

>member
-1 MKVILKKA
+1 M
-9 VVVVTIGMMAMLQS
+9 
-23 CSSNDDLDG
+23 
-32 YTPTNFNVGGKVE
+32 
-45 KGPFVR
+45 
-51 GTAIQM
+51 
-57 QPLDADLDETGESFT
+57 
-72 STITDNEGTFTFG
+72 
-85 SKLLKSP
+85 
-92 YVKLSASGYYF
+92 
-103 NEVTGELSKGTLA
+103 
-116 LNAVANLQNA
+116 
-126 ADVNLNILSH
+126 
-136 LKYQRVMDLVS
+136 
-147 KDGKSFKEANN
+147 
-158 QAQEEVLKTFGLE
+158 
-171 KYAKTDVN
+171 
-179 HFSITSGTDEAAALI
+179 
-194 AVSSLILY
+194 SSLILY

-293 EANNI
+293 ETNNI

-318 LERPSISGDDIS
+318 LERPSIPGDDIYDNS
-330 NLTPV
+330 TSV
-335 WGMEIYETGSG
+335 WGMKIYETGSG
-346 SEPSINYTKE
+346 SVPSINYTKE
-356 LNNNILKV
+356 LKNNILKV

-374 QTASIPLYDGM
+374 QAVSIPLYDGM
-385 GNVVASLSLTQQ
+385 GNVVARLNLTQQ

-406 PRLGSEGISL
+406 PRLGSDGISC
-416 VSDFM
+416 VSEFM
-421 RSLSEAVT
+421 KSLSDAVT
-429 LEAGINY
+429 VEAQMNY
-436 CYTKIINNPRL
+436 RYTKIINDSRF
-447 VAPSLVAPISS
+447 VAPIRS
-458 SEPNIRNCWIDSYQ
+458 SEPNIHNCWINSYQ

-501 CYYQLLTWWGGVV
+501 CYYQMLIWWGGVV
-514 VIPNTGFDGYVD
+514 VMPNAGFEGYAD
-526 SYVSRTSESGILQ
+526 TYVPRTSESSILQ
-539 MLEEELLDAIKD
+539 MLEEELVEAIRN
-551 LDEKKCVAFAINA
+551 LDEKKCVAFATNA

-581 VYMYQQKWAAASELL
+581 VYMYQQKWAAASDLL
-596 QQVVDKN
+596 QKVIDKS
-603 IYSMEKVPT
+603 IYPIEKVLT
-612 KYTSENKDL
+612 KYTSESKDL
-621 ILALNFSNG
+621 ILALMVGNE
-630 SRASRVNVDGSPED
+630 SRASRVYVDGSPED

-707 AFLKRNGLAMKELG
+707 AFLKRNGLAIKELG
-721 LEKYQLLLPIPQ
+721 LEKYQLLLPIP
-733 NEINANPN
+733 ENAIDMNPN

>member
-126 ADVNLNILSH
+126 ADVNLNILAH
-136 LKYQRVMDLVS
+136 LKYQRVMDLVA

-194 AVSSLILY
+194 SVSSLILY

-260 KEVAVKNLIYYF
+260 KEVAVKNLIYFF

-293 EANNI
+293 ETNNI

-318 LERPSISGDDIS
+318 LERPSIPGDDIYDNS
-330 NLTPV
+330 TSVL
-335 WGMEIYETGSG
+335 GMKIYETGSG
-346 SEPSINYTKE
+346 SEPCINYTKE

-374 QTASIPLYDGM
+374 QAVSIPLYDGM
-385 GNVVASLSLTQQ
+385 GNEVACLNLTQQ

-406 PRLGSEGISL
+406 PRLGSDGISL

-447 VAPSLVAPISS
+447 VAPISS
-458 SEPNIRNCWIDSYQ
+458 FNENLINYWSNEYSS
-472 ALNMIARLY
+472 LNLIAYLY
-481 RADAMYRAVYS
+481 RADSMYRAVYS
-492 PYLNVYRDL
+492 PYLNVYRDM
-501 CYYQLLTWWGGVV
+501 CYYQMLIWWGGVV
-514 VIPNTGFDGYVD
+514 VVPNAGFE
-526 SYVSRTSESGILQ
+526 SYADPSRTSESSILQ
-539 MLEEELLDAIKD
+539 MLEEELVEAIRN
-551 LDEKKCVAFAINA
+551 LDEKKCVAFATNA

-581 VYMYQQKWAAASELL
+581 VYMYQQKWAAASNLL
-596 QQVVDKN
+596 QKVVDKS
-603 IYSMEKVPT
+603 IYPIEKVPT

-621 ILALNFSNG
+621 ILALMVGNE
-630 SRASRVNVDGSPED
+630 SRASRVYVDGSPED

-674 ISEVGNINGISG
+674 ISEVDNVNGISG
-686 TNVSV
+686 TSVSV

-707 AFLKRNGLAMKELG
+707 AFLKRNGLAIKELG

-733 NEINANPN
+733 NEINMNPN
-741 LTQNPGY
+741 MTQNPGY

>member
-136 LKYQRVMDLVS
+136 LKYQRVMDLVA

-293 EANNI
+293 ETNNI

-318 LERPSISGDDIS
+318 LERPSIPGDDIYDNS
-330 NLTPV
+330 TSVL
-335 WGMEIYETGSG
+335 GMKIYETGSG
-346 SEPSINYTKE
+346 SEPCINYSKE

-374 QTASIPLYDGM
+374 QAVSIPLYDGM
-385 GNVVASLSLTQQ
+385 GNVVARLNLTQQ

-406 PRLGSEGISL
+406 PRLGSDGISL

-421 RSLSEAVT
+421 RSLSETVT

-447 VAPSLVAPISS
+447 VAPISS
-458 SEPNIRNCWIDSYQ
+458 FNENLINYWSNEYSS
-472 ALNMIARLY
+472 LNLIAYLY
-481 RADAMYRAVYS
+481 RADSMYRAVYS
-492 PYLNVYRDL
+492 PYLNVYRDM
-501 CYYQLLTWWGGVV
+501 CYYQMLIWWGGVV
-514 VIPNTGFDGYVD
+514 VVPNAGFE
-526 SYVSRTSESGILQ
+526 SYADPSRTSESSILQ
-539 MLEEELLDAIKD
+539 MLEEELVEAIRN
-551 LDEKKCVAFAINA
+551 LDEKKCVAFATNA

-581 VYMYQQKWAAASELL
+581 VYMYQQKWAAASNLL
-596 QQVVDKN
+596 QKVVDKS
-603 IYSMEKVPT
+603 IYPIEKVPT

-621 ILALNFSNG
+621 ILALMVGNE
-630 SRASRVNVDGSPED
+630 SRASRVYVDGSPED

-674 ISEVGNINGISG
+674 ISEVDNVNGISG
-686 TNVSV
+686 TSVSV
-691 EGIKQLR
+691 EGINQLR

-707 AFLKRNGLAMKELG
+707 AFLKRNGLAIKELG

-733 NEINANPN
+733 NEINMNPN
-741 LTQNPGY
+741 MTQNPGY

>member
-136 LKYQRVMDLVS
+136 LKYQRVMDLVA

-293 EANNI
+293 ETNNI

-318 LERPSISGDDIS
+318 LERPSIPGDDIYDNS
-330 NLTPV
+330 TSV
-335 WGMEIYETGSG
+335 WGMKIYETGSG
-346 SEPSINYTKE
+346 SVPSINYTKE
-356 LNNNILKV
+356 LKNNILKV

-374 QTASIPLYDGM
+374 QAVSIPLYDGM
-385 GNVVASLSLTQQ
+385 GNVVARLNLTQQ

-406 PRLGSEGISL
+406 PRLGSDGISL

-421 RSLSEAVT
+421 RSLSETVT

-447 VAPSLVAPISS
+447 VAPISS
-458 SEPNIRNCWIDSYQ
+458 FNENLINYWSNEYSS
-472 ALNMIARLY
+472 LNLIAYLY
-481 RADAMYRAVYS
+481 RADSMYRAVYS
-492 PYLNVYRDL
+492 PYLNVYRDM
-501 CYYQLLTWWGGVV
+501 CYYQMLIWWGGVV
-514 VIPNTGFDGYVD
+514 VVPNAGFE
-526 SYVSRTSESGILQ
+526 SYADPSRTSESSILQ
-539 MLEEELLDAIKD
+539 MLEEELVEAIRN
-551 LDEKKCVAFAINA
+551 LDEKKCVAFATNA

-581 VYMYQQKWAAASELL
+581 VYMYQQKWAAASNLL
-596 QQVVDKN
+596 QKVVDKS
-603 IYSMEKVPT
+603 IYPIEKVPT

-621 ILALNFSNG
+621 ILALMVGNE
-630 SRASRVNVDGSPED
+630 SRASRVYVDGSPED

-674 ISEVGNINGISG
+674 ISEVDNVNGISG
-686 TNVSV
+686 TSVSV
-691 EGIKQLR
+691 EGINQLR

-707 AFLKRNGLAMKELG
+707 AFLKRNGLAIKELG

-733 NEINANPN
+733 NEINMNPN
-741 LTQNPGY
+741 MTQNPGY

>member
-126 ADVNLNILSH
+126 ADVNLNILAH
-136 LKYQRVMDLVS
+136 LKYQRVMDLVA

-293 EANNI
+293 ETNNI

-318 LERPSISGDDIS
+318 LERPSFSEIENYPSVSVSG
-330 NLTPV
+330 T
-335 WGMEIYETGSG
+335 EIYETGSG
-346 SEPSINYTKE
+346 NEPCINYTKE

-374 QTASIPLYDGM
+374 QAVSIPLYDGM
-385 GNVVASLSLTQQ
+385 GNEVACLNLTQQ

-406 PRLGSEGISL
+406 PRLGSVGISL

-421 RSLSEAVT
+421 SSLSEAVN
-429 LEAGINY
+429 LEAGMNY
-436 CYTKIINNPRL
+436 RYTKIINDFRF
-447 VAPSLVAPISS
+447 VAPISS
-458 SEPNIRNCWIDSYQ
+458 SEPNIRKCWNDSYQ

-501 CYYQLLTWWGGVV
+501 CYYQMLIWWGGVV
-514 VIPNTGFDGYVD
+514 VMPNAGFEGYAD
-526 SYVSRTSESGILQ
+526 SYVPKTSESSILQ
-539 MLEEELLDAIKD
+539 MLEEELVEAIRN
-551 LDEKKCVAFAINA
+551 LDEKKCVAFATNA

-581 VYMYQQKWAAASELL
+581 VYMYQQKWAAASNLL

-612 KYTSENKDL
+612 KYTSESKDL
-621 ILALNFSNG
+621 ILALKVGNE
-630 SRASRVNVDGSPED
+630 SRASRVNVDGSPEE

-661 EIHLGNNAKASKY
+661 EIHLGNNAKSSKY
-674 ISEVGNINGISG
+674 ISEVDNVNGISG
-686 TNVSV
+686 TSVSV

-707 AFLKRNGLAMKELG
+707 AFLKRNGLAMNELG

-733 NEINANPN
+733 NGIDMNPN

>member
-23 CSSNDDLDG
+23 CSSNDDLDD

-92 YVKLSASGYYF
+92 YIKLSASGYYF

-136 LKYQRVMDLVS
+136 LKYQRVMDLVA

-293 EANNI
+293 ETNNI

-303 GGSYEVKVNTTVPVY
+303 GGSYEVKANTTVPVY
-318 LERPSISGDDIS
+318 LERPSIPGDDIYDNS
-330 NLTPV
+330 TSV
-335 WGMEIYETGSG
+335 SGMEIYETGSG
-346 SEPSINYTKE
+346 SEPCINYTKE

-374 QTASIPLYDGM
+374 QAVSIPLYDGM
-385 GNVVASLSLTQQ
+385 GNEVARLNLTQQ

-406 PRLGSEGISL
+406 PRLGSVGISC
-416 VSDFM
+416 VSEFM
-421 RSLSEAVT
+421 KSLANAVT
-429 LEAGINY
+429 LEAQMNFR
-436 CYTKIINNPRL
+436 YTKIINDPNF
-447 VAPSLVAPISS
+447 VAPIRS
-458 SEPNIRNCWIDSYQ
+458 SEPNIRKCWNDSYQ

-481 RADAMYRAVYS
+481 RADTMYRAVYS
-492 PYLNVYRDL
+492 PYLNGTVEDL
-501 CYYQLLTWWGGVV
+501 YDGLLMKDMDRAVDILKEKIEEGKKIRVIGDYDIDGVNATYILQQGLAGLGADV
-514 VIPNTGFDGYVD
+514 DTDIPDRIKDGY
-526 SYVSRTSESGILQ
+526 GLNQ
-539 MLEEELLDAIKD
+539 MLIDRALEDDVDTIITCDNGIAAMSEIAYGKENGMTIVVTDHHEVPYLEENG
-551 LDEKKCVAFAINA
+551 EKKYLLPPA
-564 NDALFVSKD
+564 DA
-573 VARILLAK
+573 
-581 VYMYQQKWAAASELL
+581 
-596 QQVVDKN
+596 VVD
-603 IYSMEKVPT
+603 PH
-612 KYTSENKDL
+612 
-621 ILALNFSNG
+621 
-630 SRASRVNVDGSPED
+630 RAD
-644 VVPIMTTTDVK
+644 
-655 LLYAEC
+655 C
-661 EIHLGNNAKASKY
+661 EYPFK
-674 ISEVGNINGISG
+674 
-686 TNVSV
+686 
-691 EGIKQLR
+691 
-698 KSLKLQDYF
+698 
-707 AFLKRNGLAMKELG
+707 GLCGA
-721 LEKYQLLLPIPQ
+721 
-733 NEINANPN
+733 AVAA
-741 LTQNPGY
+741 

>member
-1 MKVILKKA
+1 
-9 VVVVTIGMMAMLQS
+9 MMAMLQS

-126 ADVNLNILSH
+126 ADVNLNILSQ
-136 LKYQRVMDLVS
+136 LKYQRVMDLVA

-293 EANNI
+293 ETNNI

-303 GGSYEVKVNTTVPVY
+303 GGSYEVKVNTTVTVY
-318 LERPSISGDDIS
+318 LERPSIPGDDIYD
-330 NLTPV
+330 NLTSVP
-335 WGMEIYETGSG
+335 GMGIYETGSG
-346 SEPSINYTKE
+346 SEPCINYTKE

-374 QTASIPLYDGM
+374 QAVSIPLYDGM
-385 GNVVASLSLTQQ
+385 GNVVASLNLTQQ
-397 ANPNAEIIV
+397 ANPNAGIIV
-406 PRLGSEGISL
+406 PRLGSDGISC
-416 VSDFM
+416 VFGFM
-421 RSLSEAVT
+421 ESLANAVT
-429 LEAGINY
+429 LEAQMNY
-436 CYTKIINNPRL
+436 RYTKIIND
-447 VAPSLVAPISS
+447 PSFVAPIRS
-458 SEPNIRNCWIDSYQ
+458 SESNIHDCWINSYQ
-472 ALNMIARLY
+472 ALNRIASLY

-501 CYYQLLTWWGGVV
+501 CYYQMLIWWGGVV
-514 VIPNTGFDGYVD
+514 VMPNAGFE
-526 SYVSRTSESGILQ
+526 SYADPSRTSESSILQ
-539 MLEEELLDAIKD
+539 MLEEELVEAIRN
-551 LDEKKCVAFAINA
+551 LDEKKCVAFATNA

-581 VYMYQQKWAAASELL
+581 VYMYQQKWAAASNLL
-596 QQVVDKN
+596 QKVVDKS
-603 IYSMEKVPT
+603 IYPIEKVPT

-621 ILALNFSNG
+621 ILALMVGNE
-630 SRASRVNVDGSPED
+630 SRASRVYVDGSPED

-733 NEINANPN
+733 NELMGNPN
-741 LTQNPGY
+741 LNQNPGY

>member
-136 LKYQRVMDLVS
+136 LKYQRVLDLVA

-335 WGMEIYETGSG
+335 LGMEIYETGSG

-385 GNVVASLSLTQQ
+385 GNVVARLNLTQQ

-406 PRLGSEGISL
+406 PRLGSDGISC
-416 VSDFM
+416 VSEFM
-421 RSLSEAVT
+421 KSLSDAVT
-429 LEAGINY
+429 VEAQMNY
-436 CYTKIINNPRL
+436 RYTKIINDSRF
-447 VAPSLVAPISS
+447 VAPIRS
-458 SEPNIRNCWIDSYQ
+458 SEPNIHNCWINSYQ

-492 PYLNVYRDL
+492 PYLNVYRDM
-501 CYYQLLTWWGGVV
+501 CYYQMLIWWGGVV
-514 VIPNTGFDGYVD
+514 VVPNAGFE
-526 SYVSRTSESGILQ
+526 SYADPSRTSESSILQ
-539 MLEEELLDAIKD
+539 MLEEELVEAIRN
-551 LDEKKCVAFAINA
+551 LDEKKCVAFATNA

-581 VYMYQQKWAAASELL
+581 VYMYQQKWAAASNLL
-596 QQVVDKN
+596 QKVVDKS
-603 IYSMEKVPT
+603 IYPIEKVPT

-621 ILALNFSNG
+621 ILALMVGNE
-630 SRASRVNVDGSPED
+630 SRASRVYVDGSPED

-674 ISEVGNINGISG
+674 ISEVDNVNGISG
-686 TNVSV
+686 TSVSV

-707 AFLKRNGLAMKELG
+707 AFLKRNGLAIKELG
-721 LEKYQLLLPIPQ
+721 LEKYQLLLPIP
-733 NEINANPN
+733 ENAIDMNPN

>member
-57 QPLDADLDETGESFT
+57 QPLDVDLDETGESFT

-136 LKYQRVMDLVS
+136 LKYQRVMDLVA

-293 EANNI
+293 ETNNI

-318 LERPSISGDDIS
+318 LERPSFSEIENYPSVSVSG
-330 NLTPV
+330 T
-335 WGMEIYETGSG
+335 EIYETGSG
-346 SEPSINYTKE
+346 NEPCINYTKE

-374 QTASIPLYDGM
+374 QAVSIPLYDGM
-385 GNVVASLSLTQQ
+385 GNEVACLNLTQQ

-406 PRLGSEGISL
+406 PRLGSVGISL

-421 RSLSEAVT
+421 SSLSEAVN
-429 LEAGINY
+429 LEAGMNY
-436 CYTKIINNPRL
+436 RYTKIINDFRF
-447 VAPSLVAPISS
+447 VAPISS
-458 SEPNIRNCWIDSYQ
+458 SEPNIRKCWNDSYQ

-501 CYYQLLTWWGGVV
+501 CYYQMLIWWGGVV
-514 VIPNTGFDGYVD
+514 VMPNAGFEGYAD
-526 SYVSRTSESGILQ
+526 SYVPRTSESSILQ

-551 LDEKKCVAFAINA
+551 LDEKKCVAFATNA

-581 VYMYQQKWAAASELL
+581 VYMYQQKWAAASNLL

-621 ILALNFSNG
+621 ILALKFGIG
-630 SRASRVNVDGSPED
+630 SRASRVNVDGSPEE

-733 NEINANPN
+733 NGIDMNPN

>member
-1 MKVILKKA
+1 MKVILKNA

-136 LKYQRVMDLVS
+136 LKYQRVMDLVA

-293 EANNI
+293 ETNNI
-298 NVPME
+298 NVPIE

-318 LERPSISGDDIS
+318 LERPSFSEIENNPSVSVSG
-330 NLTPV
+330 T
-335 WGMEIYETGSG
+335 EIYEAGSG
-346 SEPSINYTKE
+346 NEPCINYTKE

-374 QTASIPLYDGM
+374 QAVSIPLYDGM
-385 GNVVASLSLTQQ
+385 GNEVTRLNLTQQ
-397 ANPNAEIIV
+397 ANPNAEITV
-406 PRLGSEGISL
+406 PRLGSVGISC
-416 VSDFM
+416 VSEFM
-421 RSLSEAVT
+421 MSLAKAVT
-429 LEAGINY
+429 LEAQMNY
-436 CYTKIINNPRL
+436 RYTKIIND
-447 VAPSLVAPISS
+447 PSFVAPIRSN
-458 SEPNIRNCWIDSYQ
+458 ETNIHNCWINSYQ

-501 CYYQLLTWWGGVV
+501 CYYQMLIWWGGVV
-514 VIPNTGFDGYVD
+514 VMPNAGFGYAD
-526 SYVSRTSESGILQ
+526 SYFPRTSESSILQ
-539 MLEEELLDAIKD
+539 MLEEELVEAIRN
-551 LDEKKCVAFAINA
+551 LDEKKCVAFATNA

-581 VYMYQQKWAAASELL
+581 VYMYQQKWAAASNLL
-596 QQVVDKN
+596 QQVVDK
-603 IYSMEKVPT
+603 IYTLWK
-612 KYTSENKDL
+612 KFQQN
-621 ILALNFSNG
+621 
-630 SRASRVNVDGSPED
+630 
-644 VVPIMTTTDVK
+644 
-655 LLYAEC
+655 
-661 EIHLGNNAKASKY
+661 IHLKTK
-674 ISEVGNINGISG
+674 I
-686 TNVSV
+686 
-691 EGIKQLR
+691 
-698 KSLKLQDYF
+698 
-707 AFLKRNGLAMKELG
+707 
-721 LEKYQLLLPIPQ
+721 
-733 NEINANPN
+733 
-741 LTQNPGY
+741 